1 MSEKYVIDAYAW
13 IEYLVGSRAGEKI
26 RSALEKETNEIYT
39 CAVTVAE
46 VVSKTAR
53 EDREFETAYDILL
66 SNSQVV
72 DIDEEISKEAGV
84 LHCEMR
90 KTKKDFGLADA
101 YVLAVARTV
110 NAKILTGDPHFR
122 GVKEAVLINERFTPH
137 TARGRVK

>member
-13 IEYLVGSRAGEKI
+13 IEYLIGSKAGEKVKSI
-26 RSALEKETNEIYT
+26 LEKETNDIYT

-53 EDREFETAYDILL
+53 EGREFETAYDILL
-66 SNSQVV
+66 SNSQIVN
-72 DIDEEISKEAGV
+72 IDEEISKEAGA

-90 KTKKDFGLADA
+90 KTKRDFGLADA

-110 NAKILTGDPHFR
+110 NAKIMTRDPHFR
-122 GVKEAVLINERFTPH
+122 SVKEAVLI
-137 TARGRVK
+137 K

>member
-13 IEYLVGSRAGEKI
+13 IEYLIGSKTGEKVK
-26 RSALEKETNEIYT
+26 SVLEKETNEIYT
-39 CAVTVAE
+39 CAATVAE

-66 SNSQVV
+66 SNSQIVN
-72 DIDEEISKEAGV
+72 IDDEISKEAGV

-90 KTKKDFGLADA
+90 KTKRDFELADA

-110 NAKILTGDPHFR
+110 DAKILIGDPHFR
-122 GVKEAVLINERFTPH
+122 GVKEAVMI
-137 TARGRVK
+137 K

>member
-13 IEYLVGSRAGEKI
+13 IEYLIGSKAGEKVKAI
-26 RSALEKETNEIYT
+26 LEEETNDIYT

-53 EDREFETAYDILL
+53 EGREFEIVYDILL
-66 SNSQVV
+66 SNSQIVNV
-72 DIDEEISKEAGV
+72 DEEISKEAGV

-90 KTKKDFGLADA
+90 KTKRDFGFADA
-101 YVLAVARTV
+101 YVLAIARTA

-122 GVKEAVLINERFTPH
+122 GVKEAVLI
-137 TARGRVK
+137 K